1 MNLDFSGLQNDVIQV
16 VASVII
22 LILVVR
28 LAMAYGRR
36 AWGEMIGEVLF
47 VLVIGWVVW
56 FPDSAETALKSVTG
70 GITGAA

>member
-28 LAMAYGRR
+28 LAMAYARR
-36 AWGEMIGEVLF
+36 AWGEMVGEVLF
-47 VLVIGWVVW
+47 VLVIGWFVW
-56 FPDSAETALKSVTG
+56 FPESAESTLRAITSQVTG
-70 GITGAA
+70 SA

>member
-47 VLVIGWVVW
+47 VLVIGWFVW
-56 FPDSAETALKSVTG
+56 FPESAEAMLKAITQQVTG
-70 GITGAA
+70 SA